1 LKERYRPVKPIG
13 QGGFG
18 RTFLA
23 IDEDK
28 PSKPRCV
35 IKQFLPVNQ
44 DAQHLKKA
52 AQLFEREAMRLEE
65 LGSHPQIPT
74 LLAYFRQER
83 QQYLVQEFVNGKN
96 LAERLQDEGAF
107 TEAQVRSVLVGLL
120 PVLEFIHAHSVIHRD
135 LKPSNVIQMS
145 AGGAGRSLEQAS
157 NQSDWS
163 ALQHALALE
172 AAQGCHDFVSDR
184 RFSERLNARFAQ
196 PPNALSIAVYTRW
209 QQLAAQF
216 ANYTELSLAQRQTL
230 IANTSRLLYELRRQY
245 EPHGKAIEGR
255 LALVDFGAAK
265 AATGTALNKT
275 GTTIGSPEYLAPEQ
289 SRGKAVF
296 ASDLFSLGVTCIH
309 LLTQRSPFDLF
320 DSSDHTWIWRKYLT
334 VPVSEALGHILDRLL
349 EPGVNQRYQ
358 SATEVLRD
366 LDGAPPEERLFLAT
380 DPQLA
385 VSLPSTPIAVLA
397 HPANIPA
404 TVRSTA
410 AVQAIAHAIAPPL
423 PQQNAQPLPQ
433 QNAQP
438 LPQQEALQNVQQNG
452 SRNGAKNSASRRKP
466 KAASWQCVHQWLN
479 SGKVYAIALSPTEPI
494 LASSSGTTIKLWD
507 LQTGQPLRT
516 LTGHLDVV
524 SCLVI
529 SPDGKL
535 LISGSADKS
544 IRLWDL
550 QTGQRLGAI
559 ALHTD
564 TILSLA
570 LSPDGRM
577 LASGSLYDPIK
588 LWDLEANQELAS
600 LTGQAGRIEALAFS
614 PDGLWLA
621 SGSNDATI
629 ALWDLNLQHPA
640 AGYPLR
646 VLKGHSQTIAALT
659 FEPDGKTLASGSWDG
674 TVKLWSTRTQREK
687 RTLQPESGRVT
698 ALAVSADGKLLCTGS
713 DTLKLWQP
721 RTGRALA
728 TLTGH
733 TSVVSAIAFST
744 DRKTIASSSW
754 DGTIRLWQQ

>member
-1 LKERYRPVKPIG
+1 MSYCLNPDCQKPQNRDSAEFCRYCGARLLLKDRYRPIKPIG

-35 IKQFLPVNQ
+35 VKQFLPANQ

-65 LGSHPQIPT
+65 LGHHPQIPT

-96 LAERLQDEGAF
+96 LAALLHDEGTF
-107 TEAQVRSVLVGLL
+107 TERQVRSVLVGLL

-135 LKPSNVIQMS
+135 IKPSNMIYM
-145 AGGAGRSLEQAS
+145 AGRSPEQAP
-157 NQSDWS
+157 QPDWI
-163 ALQHALALE
+163 ALLHALSLE
-172 AAQGCHDFVSDR
+172 AAQGFNDFVNDR
-184 RFSERLNARFAQ
+184 PLSERLRDGFAQ
-196 PPNALSIAVYTRW
+196 PPKEWSIAAHTRW

-216 ANYTELSLAQRQTL
+216 SSYAELSMAQRQSL
-230 IANTSRLLYELRRQY
+230 IATASHLLYERRGQY
-245 EPHGKAIEGR
+245 EHYGGTIEGR

-265 AATGTALNKT
+265 AATGNALTKT

-320 DSSDHTWIWRKYLT
+320 DSSDHTWIWRNYLAT
-334 VPVSEALGHILDRLL
+334 PISEPLGHILDRLL
-349 EPGVNQRYQ
+349 EPGVKRRYQ
-358 SATEVLRD
+358 SATDVLHD
-366 LDGAPPEERLFLAT
+366 LEGALLERVPPLAA
-380 DPQLA
+380 DPLLGSSPSIA
-385 VSLPSTPIAVLA
+385 VSQ
-397 HPANIPA
+397 PAQVPA
-404 TVRSTA
+404 IIRSAALA
-410 AVQAIAHAIAPPL
+410 AVQAIAHPSAP
-423 PQQNAQPLPQ
+423 NA
-433 QNAQP
+433 
-438 LPQQEALQNVQQNG
+438 AL
-452 SRNGAKNSASRRKP
+452 STAHRKP
-466 KAASWQCVHQWLN
+466 TKTASWQCVHQLLHP
-479 SGKVYAIALSPTEPI
+479 GKVYALALSPAAPI

-507 LQTGQPLRT
+507 VQTGQPLRT
-516 LTGHLDVV
+516 LTGHLDMV
-524 SCLVI
+524 SCLII
-529 SPDGKL
+529 SPDGHL

-550 QTGQRLGAI
+550 PTGQRIGAI

-564 TILSLA
+564 TVLSLA
-570 LSPDGRM
+570 LSSDGCT
-577 LASGSLYDPIK
+577 LASGSLHDPIK
-588 LWDLEANQELAS
+588 LWDLANHRALAS
-600 LTGQAGRIEALAFS
+600 LSGQAGRIEALAFS

-629 ALWDLNLQHPA
+629 ALWDLNLDQPA
-640 AGYPLR
+640 IAQDL
-646 VLKGHSQTIAALT
+646 LLEGHAQTVAALA
-659 FEPDGKTLASGSWDG
+659 FEPNGKTLASGSWDG
-674 TVKLWSTRTQREK
+674 TVKLWSTRTHREK

-698 ALAVSADGKLLCTGS
+698 ALTVSPDGKLLCTGS

-721 RTGRALA
+721 RTGKALA
-728 TLTGH
+728 TLAGH
-733 TSVVSAIAFST
+733 TSVVSAIAVST
-744 DRKTIASSSW
+744 DSRTIASSSW
-754 DGTIRLWQQ
+754 DGTMRLWQHSRQK